1 MSTET
6 CRIAHARLH
15 AGLFSSFHCVQS
27 RTRFKCTLRQ
37 RHRCRFR
44 CGNGSFLQRKF
55 GEMWLDYSIV
65 QEEKIGDEVVR
76 RIERDGKAVEKR
88 LALKGFR
95 PQSRQQDGLGW
106 PAHWRKKGPPA
117 TLPQGREGRR
127 QAMAVPTHSDRL
139 VSTYRSQGSPLNMRI
154 FRTGLLNAP

>member
-1 MSTET
+1 MPVPLWE
-6 CRIAHARLH
+6 RI
-15 AGLFSSFHCVQS
+15 
-27 RTRFKCTLRQ
+27 
-37 RHRCRFR
+37 
-44 CGNGSFLQRKF
+44 FLPKKI

-76 RIERDGKAVEKR
+76 RIERDGKAIENR
-88 LALKGFR
+88 PTLKGFR
-95 PQSRQQDGLGW
+95 PQPRQRDGLGW
-106 PAHWRKKGPPA
+106 PAPWRKKGPLA

-139 VSTYRSQGSPLNMRI
+139 VTTYRSQRSPLNMRI